1 MQGKTTHSTRFA
13 TITNMK
19 KLDFSQPLMVL
30 APLAGYTDLP
40 FRSVVK
46 KFGADLT
53 ISEMIS
59 SNALVYNSSKTYK
72 MLEKSENEDPYFV
85 QIAGNKAELVRDA
98 VEILNDIE
106 GIDGIDLN
114 CGCPA
119 PKVFNHGSGSNL
131 LGDLK
136 KLETILSTVKQY
148 NKKAY
153 TSAKVRIGVNEKIP
167 VEIAKAVE
175 ACGVD
180 FISVHGRTRAGQYKA
195 PVDYDAIRMIKEAV
209 SIPVIANGDIKDYK
223 KSQEVLNY
231 TKADGVMIGRGAIG
245 KPWIFHQIKHGLD
258 DDAISNQLKKEI
270 ILEHYDATLKFH
282 GEHGA
287 IMFRKLLHSYSK
299 GYTGATEFR
308 DIINRISDIQVM
320 RDMIESFF

>member
-1 MQGKTTHSTRFA
+1 M
-13 TITNMK
+13 N
-19 KLDFSQPLMVL
+19 KLDFSKPLVVL

-59 SNALVYNSSKTYK
+59 SNALVYKSAKTLK
-72 MLEKSENEDPYFV
+72 MIEKDPIEDPYFV
-85 QIAGNKAELVRDA
+85 QIAGNNADLVKAA
-98 VEILNDIE
+98 VEILNDVE

-136 KLETILSTVKQY
+136 KLEEILSTVKKY
-148 NKKAY
+148 SKKQY

-167 VEIAKAVE
+167 VEIGKAVE

-180 FISVHGRTRAGQYKA
+180 FVSVHGRTRAGKYKS
-195 PVDYDAIRMIKEAV
+195 PVDYDAIKQMKE
-209 SIPVIANGDIKDYK
+209 SICIPVIANGDIKDYQK
-223 KSQEVLNY
+223 AKEVLEY
-231 TKADGVMIGRGAIG
+231 TKANGVMIGRGSIG
-245 KPWIFHQIKHGLD
+245 KPWVFYQLKHGIEN
-258 DDAISNQLKKEI
+258 ISNEKKKEI
-270 ILEHYDATLKFH
+270 ILEHFDSMINFH
-282 GEHGA
+282 GLHGA

-299 GYTGATEFR
+299 GYVGANEFR
-308 DIINRISDIQVM
+308 DLVNRVSDIEVM
-320 RDMIESFF
+320 RDMIENFF

>member
-1 MQGKTTHSTRFA
+1 MT
-13 TITNMK
+13 K
-19 KLDFSQPLMVL
+19 KIDFSKPLVVL

-46 KFGADLT
+46 KFGADIT

-59 SNALVYNSSKTYK
+59 SNALVYKSQKTLK
-72 MLEKSENEDPYFV
+72 MIEKSPNEDPYIV
-85 QIAGNKAELVRDA
+85 QIAGNNADLVKEA
-98 VEILNDIE
+98 VLILNDID

-119 PKVFNHGSGSNL
+119 PKVFSHGSGSNL

-136 KLETILSTVKQY
+136 KLEDILSTVKKYSKKQY
-148 NKKAY
+148 
-153 TSAKVRIGVNEKIP
+153 TTAKVRIGVNEKIP

-180 FISVHGRTRAGQYKA
+180 YMAVHGRTRAGKYKA
-195 PVDYDAIRMIKEAV
+195 PVDYDAIKAMKEAV
-209 SIPVIANGDIKDYK
+209 SIPVIANGDIKNYAK
-223 KSQEVLNY
+223 AQEVLEY

-245 KPWIFHQIKHGLD
+245 KPWVFYQLKHGVED
-258 DDAISNQLKKEI
+258 ISEEKKKEI
-270 ILEHYDATLKFH
+270 ILEHFDSIIDFH
-282 GEHGA
+282 GDHGA

-299 GYTGATEFR
+299 GYKGAAEFR
-308 DIINRISDIQVM
+308 DIINRVTDVKVM
-320 RDMIESFF
+320 RDMCDNFF

>member
-1 MQGKTTHSTRFA
+1 
-13 TITNMK
+13 MK

-59 SNALVYNSSKTYK
+59 SNALVYKSERTLK
-72 MLEKSENEDPYFV
+72 MIEKSPIEDPYFV
-85 QIAGNKAELVRDA
+85 QIAGNKPELVRDA
-98 VEILNDIE
+98 VEILNDID

-136 KLETILSTVKQY
+136 KLEEILSTVKKY
-148 NKKAY
+148 NKKSY
-153 TSAKVRIGVNEKIP
+153 TTAKIRIGVNEKIP
-167 VEIAKAVE
+167 VEIAKVVE

-180 FISVHGRTRAGQYKA
+180 FVSVHGRTRAGKYKA
-195 PVDYDAIRMIKEAV
+195 PVDYDAIKAIVDNV
-209 SIPVIANGDIKDYK
+209 SIPVIANGDIKDYDK
-223 KSQEVLNY
+223 AKEVLAY
-231 TKADGVMIGRGAIG
+231 TGAAGVMIGRGAIG
-245 KPWIFHQIKHGLD
+245 KPWIFHQVKHGVEDISSEIKRDVIIEHLD
-258 DDAISNQLKKEI
+258 AMIQ
-270 ILEHYDATLKFH
+270 FH
-282 GEHGA
+282 GEHGVV
-287 IMFRKLLHSYSK
+287 MFRKFLHSYSK
-299 GYTGATEFR
+299 GYQGANAFR
-308 DIINRISDIQVM
+308 EIINTVKDADVM
-320 RDMIESFF
+320 RDMIKTFF

>member
-1 MQGKTTHSTRFA
+1 
-13 TITNMK
+13 MK
-19 KLDFSQPLMVL
+19 KLDFSQPLVVL

-46 KFGADLT
+46 QFGADLT

-59 SNALVYNSSKTYK
+59 SNALVYNSKKTFK
-72 MLEKSENEDPYFV
+72 MLEKSDNEDPYFI
-85 QIAGNKAELVRDA
+85 QISGNKPELIRDA
-98 VEILNDIE
+98 VEILNDID

-136 KLETILSTVKQY
+136 KLESILSTIKQY
-148 NKKAY
+148 SKKEY
-153 TSAKVRIGVNEKIP
+153 TSAKVRIGINEKIP
-167 VEIAKAVE
+167 VDIAKAVE

-180 FISVHGRTRAGQYKA
+180 FMSVHGRTRAGAYKA
-195 PVDYDAIRMIKEAV
+195 PVDYDAIKIMKESV
-209 SIPVIANGDIKDYK
+209 NIPVIANGDIKDYK
-223 KSQEVLNY
+223 KAQEVLEY

-245 KPWIFHQIKHGLD
+245 KPWVFYQIKHHLE
-258 DDAISNQLKKEI
+258 DDAISNELKKEI
-270 ILEHYDATLKFH
+270 ILKHYDAMLKFH
-282 GEHGA
+282 GEYGA

-308 DIINRISDIQVM
+308 EIINRISDVHIM
-320 RDMIESFF
+320 RDMCESFF

>member
-1 MQGKTTHSTRFA
+1 
-13 TITNMK
+13 
-19 KLDFSQPLMVL
+19 MVL

-40 FRSVVK
+40 FRAVVK

-59 SNALVYNSSKTYK
+59 SNALVYNSKKTYK
-72 MLEKSENEDPYFV
+72 MIEKSPSEDPYFV

-136 KLETILSTVKQY
+136 KLEEILSTVKKY
-148 NKKAY
+148 NKKIY

-167 VEIAKAVE
+167 VDIAKAVE

-180 FISVHGRTRAGQYKA
+180 FISVHGRTRAGKYKA
-195 PVDYDAIRMIKEAV
+195 PVDYDAIKAIKEAV
-209 SIPVIANGDIKDYK
+209 SIPVIANGDIKDYAK
-223 KSQEVLNY
+223 AKEVLAH

-245 KPWIFHQIKHGLD
+245 KPWVFYQLKHGVED
-258 DDAISNQLKKEI
+258 ISEDIKKAI
-270 ILEHYDATLKFH
+270 ILEHYDEVLKFH
-282 GEHGA
+282 GIHGA
-287 IMFRKLLHSYSK
+287 VMFRKLLHSYSK
-299 GYTGATEFR
+299 GYAGAAEFR
-308 DIINRISDIQVM
+308 DIINTVKDADIM
-320 RDMIESFF
+320 RDIIESFFSSNTLQN

>member
-1 MQGKTTHSTRFA
+1 MS
-13 TITNMK
+13 K
-19 KLDFSQPLMVL
+19 KLDFSKPLVVL

-46 KFGADLT
+46 KFGADVT

-59 SNALVYNSSKTYK
+59 SNALVYKSARTLK
-72 MLEKSENEDPYFV
+72 MVEKSPSEDPYFV
-85 QIAGNKAELVRDA
+85 QIAGNKPELVREA
-98 VEILNDIE
+98 VEILNDVE

-136 KLETILSTVKQY
+136 KLEEILSTVKKY
-148 NKKAY
+148 SKKEF

-167 VEIAKAVE
+167 VEIGKAVE

-180 FISVHGRTRAGQYKA
+180 FVSVHGRTRAGKYKA
-195 PVDYDAIRMIKEAV
+195 PVDYEAIRQLKAAV
-209 SIPVIANGDIKDYK
+209 SIPVIANGDIKDYAK
-223 KSQEVLNY
+223 AKEVLEY

-245 KPWIFHQIKHGLD
+245 KPWVFYQLKHQIED
-258 DDAISNQLKKEI
+258 ISNEIKKEI
-270 ILEHYDATLKFH
+270 ILEHYDKMIEYH
-282 GEHGA
+282 GDFGA
-287 IMFRKLLHSYSK
+287 IIFRKLLHAYSK
-299 GYTGATEFR
+299 GYTGANEFR
-308 DIINRISDIQVM
+308 DLVNRVTDVKVM
-320 RDMIESFF
+320 RDLIESFF